1 MSKALSMKEITE
13 KGLAWAKT
21 ELKESST
28 RLKSLRFQAVATDL
42 KDVRS
47 IRQLRRSIAR
57 LKTFISNN

>member
-21 ELKESST
+21 ELKERAT